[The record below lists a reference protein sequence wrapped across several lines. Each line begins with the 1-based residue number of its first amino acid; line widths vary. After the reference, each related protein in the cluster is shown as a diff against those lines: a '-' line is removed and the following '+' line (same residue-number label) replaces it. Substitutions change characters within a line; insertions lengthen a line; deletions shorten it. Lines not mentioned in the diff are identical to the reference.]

1 MEAEG
6 DGDDPES
13 VLLVLD
19 RRIDVGGVHF
29 DRRSTR

>member
-19 RRIDVGGVHF
+19 RRIDVGARAF
-29 DRRSTR
+29 